1 LFPYALL
8 VREKLRKSGALVSR
22 VSNDIMRTMASGL
35 IYCVDGGGTKSRAR
49 LVDAAGMSLAES
61 EGGPCNPGTGF
72 DRAVATFNTLWRQC
86 AAAARLDHEKFD
98 GIVLSI
104 GAAGFYVPAVRS
116 RFLAAIPQFAKT
128 VASSDGYAALIGAG
142 GGKPCGLINVGTGVA
157 GHRLWPSGV
166 SVQRDAWGWIGGDR
180 GSGAWLG
187 RKALRHT
194 LSVIDGIR
202 PLDGLS
208 ERVLASAGGSMRLT
222 ETLPEMTPDRLAA
235 LAPFV
240 LAAADEGV
248 PHAVEIRRRAIEHL
262 TDLARVLDIGDGD
275 TLYAVGGLADV
286 FAPCVGERLGHA
298 FAPPAA
304 DAMHGCYLVAA
315 GRAPVERVTGEVVP

>member
-1 LFPYALL
+1 
-8 VREKLRKSGALVSR
+8 
-22 VSNDIMRTMASGL
+22 MAGGL
-35 IYCVDGGGTKSRAR
+35 IYCVDGGGTRVARGWSMLRVQAWQRAR
-49 LVDAAGMSLAES
+49 GGLAIQAPVSTVRSRHSTRYGGSALPRPELDAEELG
-61 EGGPCNPGTGF
+61 
-72 DRAVATFNTLWRQC
+72 
-86 AAAARLDHEKFD
+86 

-104 GAAGFYVPAVRS
+104 GAAGFYVPAARS

-142 GGKPCGLINVGTGVA
+142 SGKPCGLINIGTGVA

-166 SVQRDAWGWIGGDR
+166 SVQRDAWGWLGGDR

-202 PLDGLS
+202 PPDGLS
-208 ERVLASAGGSMRLT
+208 ERVLASAGGRVRLT
-222 ETLPEMTPDRLAA
+222 EMLAGMTPDGLAA

-248 PHAVEIRRRAIEHL
+248 PRAMEIRRRGIEHV
-262 TDLARVLDIGDGD
+262 TDLVRVLDIGDGNS
-275 TLYAVGGLADV
+275 LYAVGGLADV
-286 FAPCVGERLGHA
+286 FAPCVGKRLSHA
-298 FAPPAA
+298 FALPDG
-304 DAMHGCYLVAA
+304 DAMHGCYLLAA
-315 GRAPVERVTGEVVP
+315 GRAPAERVIGEVVA